1 MTRRRWSDPF
11 IAHAPMQRSRR
22 LRVQCGCAFVAEVDI
37 VRSAHFGALV
47 LPLCAVLLCCCGL
60 VRCCYGLRCTML
72 MCGTRYSLLL
82 AAGCCCA
89 AVATHLVAARGA
101 INIENIEI
109 LNIARKNNA
118 ATNINTAN

>member
-1 MTRRRWSDPF
+1 VVW
-11 IAHAPMQRSRR
+11 
-22 LRVQCGCAFVAEVDI
+22 CGAATVHDADV
-37 VRSAHFGALV
+37 
-47 LPLCAVLLCCCGL
+47 
-60 VRCCYGLRCTML
+60 
-72 MCGTRYSLLL
+72 RYSVLL

-101 INIENIEI
+101 TNIENIENIEI

>member
-1 MTRRRWSDPF
+1 
-11 IAHAPMQRSRR
+11 MQRSRR

-37 VRSAHFGALV
+37 DRSVHFGALV

-82 AAGCCCA
+82 
-89 AVATHLVAARGA
+89 VVAALLLLRTWLPPA
-101 INIENIEI
+101 AQQI
-109 LNIARKNNA
+109 LKY
-118 ATNINTAN
+118 